1 MSSHISAI
9 NNEHSKAKVMIL
21 NIYTFLMLA
30 GVWKIVQK
38 KNNLRQHWNFIAFY
52 RQEVAFF

>member
-9 NNEHSKAKVMIL
+9 NNDHSKAKVMIL

-30 GVWKIVQK
+30 GVWKLYR
-38 KNNLRQHWNFIAFY
+38 KNKIEATLELYCIL
-52 RQEVAFF
+52 